1 MGNRMSELTYE
12 LIGKEEILTKVKAQ
26 LLGVREKVLVTME
39 ADEEKIHPTPKE
51 YFDCFLT
58 TMRNGKTGIRLGF
71 GKRGLYENELRDKV
85 YLPDSL
91 SYTFV
96 PTDSLIIAACRSS
109 MIQADMPEILRS
121 HPTRVVFRDPKWIAD
136 YKNTLRTTYRQSH
149 GRHALRG

>member
-1 MGNRMSELTYE
+1 MSELTYE

-96 PTDSLIIAACRSS
+96 PTDSTDYRRMLLFDDSRLICRKFDARTPHVWYS
-109 MIQADMPEILRS
+109 E
-121 HPTRVVFRDPKWIAD
+121 DPKWIAD
-136 YKNTLRTTYRQSH
+136 YKKYFEDHLSSKSR
-149 GRHALRG
+149 